1 MFCILTLQIKFKTKN
16 IHAVSY
22 TFKMTVGY
30 YTMLDKFVIDLQ
42 KKLEVFPRW
51 PDFEISPPTKLTDRK
66 SWKFSPGALVSS
78 TNQTNRYNIQ

>member
-1 MFCILTLQIKFKTKN
+1 MFCILTLQVKFKTKN

-51 PDFEISPPTKLTDRK
+51 PGFPPTKLTDRK
-66 SWKFSPGALVSS
+66 GWRFSPGVLVSS
-78 TNQTNRYNIQ
+78 TDQTNR